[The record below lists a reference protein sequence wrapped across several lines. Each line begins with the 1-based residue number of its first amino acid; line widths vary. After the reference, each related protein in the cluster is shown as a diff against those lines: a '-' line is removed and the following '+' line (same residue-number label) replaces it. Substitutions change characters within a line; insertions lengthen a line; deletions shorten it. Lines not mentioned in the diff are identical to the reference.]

1 MLRIPTFALFVCL
14 GVDPLLSAADPPAH
28 ALETALEAALIGAG
42 DNRAELERAIAGVAA
57 DQQDGM
63 RWLIAQMPA
72 ADRSTLTSAFLIEH
86 CALAYESWRAAPWH
100 ADVPFDVFQD
110 AILPYAS
117 VDERRDAWRKDF
129 RERFLPLVADAKTAG
144 EAATKLNR
152 TIFELVNVRYSTKRK
167 KAQQSPYESMETG
180 LASCSGLSILLID
193 ACRAVGVPARFVGT
207 ASWSDDSGNH
217 SWVEVWDDGGW
228 HFTGAAEPTG
238 RKLDRGWFKNRAK
251 TAKAGDPKYG
261 VFAVTWAD
269 SPFTFPL
276 VWDPS
281 NTTIRAVDVTERY
294 ARTDPVVPAGCARVF
309 VRVRAGAERK
319 AVALTVRDAHGKTWF
334 EGTSRDETADANDHV
349 TVVLPLGAT
358 ATVLPQ
364 GGTPSTFTVTADEQ
378 LVDVA
383 YRAAST
389 PPATE
394 SPIDALRAHL
404 ERGGLDDVAAQ
415 EFAHRPLSRDE
426 AARAAT
432 LLWDAHA
439 AAIRATRAAE
449 LEARAITLGD
459 QTMRFWFKA
468 FGDKPKTGRSLWISM
483 HGGGNAPPE
492 VNEQQFENQKRLY
505 ALDEGIYLA
514 PRAPTDTWNLWH
526 EAHIDTFFARLIE
539 TLIVLEDVDPD
550 RVYLLGYSAGG
561 DGVYQLAPRM
571 SDRFAAAGMMAGHP
585 NETKPIGLRNL
596 PFALHVGAD
605 DAAYKRNAIAAQW
618 GERLDE
624 LAAEDP
630 GGYLHQVQV
639 HAGKGHWMDREE
651 RVALPWMASHTRDA
665 RPSRIVWEQDDVLH
679 DRSYW
684 LAVDRPD
691 PKGRVIAT
699 RAGQTITIEL
709 ARSTAA
715 LRVLLDDTMV
725 DLDQDVIVVREDREV
740 HRGPVRRTIAL
751 LARTL
756 AERGDP
762 RAMFCAEVLTQ
773 PE

>member
-1 MLRIPTFALFVCL
+1 MLRTPTLAFVVYL
-14 GVDPLLSAADPPAH
+14 GLDLVTAAADAPPD
-28 ALETALEAALIGAG
+28 ALEAALIDAGA
-42 DNRAELERAIAGVAA
+42 NRVELERAIEGVAE
-57 DQQDGM
+57 DQREGM
-63 RWLIAQMPA
+63 RWLIAHMPA
-72 ADRSTLTSAFLIEH
+72 SDRTSLTSAFLIEH
-86 CALAYESWRAAPWH
+86 CTLAYESWRAAPWH
-100 ADVPFDVFQD
+100 AEVPNDVFLD
-110 AILPYAS
+110 ALLPYAS

-129 RERFLPLVADAKTAG
+129 RERFLPLVADATTAG
-144 EAATKLNR
+144 DAATKLNR

-167 KAQQSPYESMETG
+167 KAQQSPYESMESG

-217 SWVEVWDDGGW
+217 SWVEVWDDGW

-269 SPFTFPL
+269 SPHSFPL

-294 ARTDPVVPAGCARVF
+294 ARTDPVVPTGCARVF
-309 VRVRAGAERK
+309 VRIRDGAERK
-319 AVALTVRDAHGKTWF
+319 SVSLTLRDASGKTLF

-349 TVVLPLGAT
+349 TAVLPLGAT
-358 ATVLPQ
+358 ITLVPH
-364 GGTPSTFTVTADEQ
+364 GGESSTFTVERDEQ
-378 LVDVA
+378 LVDVG
-383 YRAAST
+383 YRAAT
-389 PPATE
+389 PSSVTGSA
-394 SPIDALRAHL
+394 IDALRAHL
-404 ERGGLDDVAAQ
+404 ERHGLDGVATQ
-415 EFAHRPLSRDE
+415 EFAHRALSKAEATE
-426 AARAAT
+426 AAG
-432 LLWDAHA
+432 LLWSAHA
-439 AAIRATRAAE
+439 DSIRATRAAE

-459 QTMRFWFKA
+459 ATMRFWFKT
-468 FGDKPKTGRSLWISM
+468 FGEKPRNGRSLWISM
-483 HGGGNAPPE
+483 HGGGGAPPE

-505 ALDEGIYLA
+505 TLEEGIYLA

-526 EAHIDTFFARLIE
+526 QEHVDALFARLIE
-539 TLIVLEDVDPD
+539 DLIVLEDVDPD

-571 SDRFAAAGMMAGHP
+571 SDRFAAAGMFAGHP
-585 NETKPIGLRNL
+585 NETKPIGLRNV
-596 PFALHVGAD
+596 PFALHVGGD
-605 DAAYKRNAIAAQW
+605 DAAYRRNAIAAQW

-624 LAAEDP
+624 LAAADP
-630 GGYLHQVQV
+630 GGYAHQVDV
-639 HAGKGHWMDREE
+639 HEGKGHWMDREE
-651 RVALPWMASHTRDA
+651 RVALPWMASHTRDP
-665 RPSRIVWEQDDVLH
+665 RPTRIVWEQDDVTH

-691 PKGRVIAT
+691 PKARVIAT
-699 RAGQTITIEL
+699 RSGQTVTIEL
-709 ARSTAA
+709 ARNTGP
-715 LRVLLDDTMV
+715 LRVLLDDAMA
-725 DLDQDVIVVREDREV
+725 DLDQDVIVVREEREV

-773 PE
+773 AE

>member
-1 MLRIPTFALFVCL
+1 MLHPSPLAFVVVL
-14 GVDPLLSAADPPAH
+14 GSGLASTADGPSD
-28 ALETALEAALIGAG
+28 ALEAALVDAGA
-42 DNRAELERAIAGVAA
+42 NRVELERAIEGVAD
-57 DQQDGM
+57 DQREGM
-63 RWLIAQMPA
+63 RWLIAHMPA
-72 ADRSTLTSAFLIEH
+72 ADRSTLTSTFLIEH
-86 CALAYESWRAAPWH
+86 CTLAYESWRAAPWH
-100 ADVPFDVFQD
+100 AEVPHDVFQD

-117 VDERRDAWRKDF
+117 VDERRDLWREDF

-144 EAATKLNR
+144 EAATRLNR
-152 TIFELVNVRYSTKRK
+152 SIFDVVNVRYSTKRK

-217 SWVEVWDDGGW
+217 SWVEVWDDGW

-261 VFAVTWAD
+261 VFAVTWND
-269 SPFTFPL
+269 SPHSFPL
-276 VWDPS
+276 VWEPS
-281 NTTIRAVDVTERY
+281 NTTIRAIDVTERY
-294 ARTDPVVPAGCARVF
+294 ARTEPVVPAGCARVF
-309 VRVRAGAERK
+309 VRVRDGTERK
-319 AVALTVRDAHGKTWF
+319 AIPLTLRDANGKTLF
-334 EGTSRDETADANDHV
+334 EGSSRDETADANDHV
-349 TVVLPLGAT
+349 TAVLALGAT
-358 ATVLPQ
+358 VTVLPH
-364 GGTPSTFTVTADEQ
+364 GSEPSTFTVERDEQ

-383 YRAAST
+383 YRAVAA
-389 PPATE
+389 PPPTGSA
-394 SPIDALRAHL
+394 IDALRVHL
-404 ERGGLDDVAAQ
+404 ERQGLEGVAAQ
-415 EFAHRPLSRDE
+415 EFAQRALSKAE
-426 AARAAT
+426 AAEAAT
-432 LLWDAHA
+432 LLWGAHA
-439 AAIRATRAAE
+439 DAIRRERAAE
-449 LEARAITLGD
+449 IDAGAITLGD
-459 QTMRFWFKA
+459 QTMRFWSKT
-468 FGDKPKTGRSLWISM
+468 FGDKPKDGRSLWISM

-492 VNEQQFENQKRLY
+492 INEQQFENQKRLY
-505 ALDEGIYLA
+505 TLDEGIYLA

-526 EAHIDTFFARLIE
+526 EAHVDAFFARLIE
-539 TLIVLEDVDPD
+539 DLVVLEDVDPN

-561 DGVYQLAPRM
+561 DGVYQLAPRL
-571 SDRFAAAGMMAGHP
+571 SDRLAAAGMFAGHP
-585 NETKPIGLRNL
+585 NETKPIGMRNV

-624 LAAEDP
+624 LAAADP

-651 RVALPWMASHTRDA
+651 RVALPWMASHTRDP
-665 RPSRIVWEQDDVLH
+665 RPTRIVWEQDDIVH

-691 PKGRVIAT
+691 PKARVIAT
-699 RAGQTITIEL
+699 HSGQAITIEL
-709 ARSTAA
+709 AKNVGP

-725 DLDQDVIVVREDREV
+725 DLDQDVIVVREELEV

-751 LARTL
+751 LSRTL

>member
-1 MLRIPTFALFVCL
+1 MLRTPTFAFVVLL
-14 GVDPLLSAADPPAH
+14 GLDLVTTAAGAPPDAF
-28 ALETALEAALIGAG
+28 EAALIDAGA
-42 DNRAELERAIAGVAA
+42 NRAELERAIDGVPE
-57 DQQDGM
+57 DQREGM
-63 RWLIAQMPA
+63 RWLITHMPA
-72 ADRSTLTSAFLIEH
+72 SDRATLTSAFLVEH
-86 CALAYESWRAAPWH
+86 CTLAYASWRAAPWH
-100 ADVPFDVFQD
+100 SEVPNDVFLD

-167 KAQQSPYESMETG
+167 KAQQSPYESMESG

-217 SWVEVWDDGGW
+217 SWVEVWDDGW

-269 SPFTFPL
+269 SPHAFPL

-281 NTTIRAVDVTERY
+281 NTTIRAVDVTDRY

-309 VRVRAGAERK
+309 VRVRDGAERK
-319 AVALTVRDAHGKTWF
+319 AVLLTLRDATGKTLF

-349 TVVLPLGAT
+349 TAVLPLDAT
-358 ATVLPQ
+358 ITVVPH
-364 GGTPSTFTVTADEQ
+364 GGESSTFTVARDEQ

-383 YRAAST
+383 YRAVSEPT
-389 PPATE
+389 
-394 SPIDALRAHL
+394 SPGSAIDALRVHL
-404 ERGGLDDVAAQ
+404 ESHGLDGVATQ
-415 EFAHRPLSRDE
+415 EFAHRALSKAE
-426 AARAAT
+426 AAEAAA
-432 LLWDAHA
+432 LLWRAHA
-439 AAIRATRAAE
+439 DSIRKSRAAE
-449 LEARAITLGD
+449 LDARAIALGD
-459 QTMRFWFKA
+459 TTMRFWFKT
-468 FGDKPKTGRSLWISM
+468 FGEKPQNGRSLWISM
-483 HGGGNAPPE
+483 HGGGGAPPE

-505 ALDEGIYLA
+505 TLDEGIYLA

-526 EAHIDTFFARLIE
+526 QGHIDALFARLIE
-539 TLIVLEDVDPD
+539 DLIVLEDVDPD
-550 RVYLLGYSAGG
+550 RIYLLGYSAGG
-561 DGVYQLAPRM
+561 DGVYQLAPRL
-571 SDRFAAAGMMAGHP
+571 SDRLAAAGMFAGHP
-585 NETKPIGLRNL
+585 NETKPIGLRNV

-605 DAAYKRNAIAAQW
+605 DAAFKRNAIAAQW

-624 LAAEDP
+624 LAAADP
-630 GGYLHQVQV
+630 GGYAHQVQV
-639 HAGKGHWMDREE
+639 HEGKGHWMDREE
-651 RVALPWMASHTRDA
+651 RVALPWMASHTRDP
-665 RPSRIVWEQDDVLH
+665 RPARIVWEQDDVTH

-691 PKGRVIAT
+691 AKARVIAT

-709 ARSTAA
+709 AKNVGP
-715 LRVLLDDTMV
+715 LRVLLDDAMA
-725 DLDQDVIVVREDREV
+725 DLDQDVIVVREEREV

-762 RAMFCAEVLTQ
+762 RAMYCAEVLTHA
-773 PE
+773 E